1 MCVSIPLTY
10 ILLQVNFYWIVPN
23 FVIKTI
29 LHDFVKKSKQNFH
42 DNSVQDTLD
51 LLQKYEALKKSLN
64 KYLLLFY
71 SAIQSEAIFSI
82 FYTISRY
89 SKEEGLDNYELSGS
103 ILTISSAIVNLAV
116 LTSALDEAYQAI
128 LTIRWK
134 IYEELSMTP
143 KDLEETRQLE
153 YCKNMAELVRPMTAS
168 GYFEIDKTTLTS
180 MLSVR
185 QVSLPEVMTQL
196 ATCFFAASPTS

>member
-29 LHDFVKKSKQNFH
+29 LHDFVKKSKQDFH
-42 DNSVQDTLD
+42 DNFVKDTLD
-51 LLQKYEALKKSLN
+51 LLSQYEALKKSLN